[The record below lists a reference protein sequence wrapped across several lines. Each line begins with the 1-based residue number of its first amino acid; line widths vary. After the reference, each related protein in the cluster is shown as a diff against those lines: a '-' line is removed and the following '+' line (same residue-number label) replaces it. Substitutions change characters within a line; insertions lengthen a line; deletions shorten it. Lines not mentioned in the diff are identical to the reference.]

1 MSKAPMCAVAV
12 ALIALSLP
20 AAGQTQAPQVCHT
33 KAVKVT
39 GGLSILEN
47 GARGKARGAWIKKV
61 RDNNKL
67 GPAYAIWLRAKD
79 PNYNCKKFNKRF
91 QCEASAIP
99 CKG

>member
-1 MSKAPMCAVAV
+1 MSKAHMCSVAMV
-12 ALIALSLP
+12 LVALSLP
-20 AAGQTQAPQVCHT
+20 AASQTQAPQECHT
-33 KAVKVT
+33 KAVKAS
-39 GGLSILEN
+39 GGYSILEN

-61 RDNNKL
+61 RDSKKL

-79 PNYNCKKFNKRF
+79 PQYNCRSINKRF